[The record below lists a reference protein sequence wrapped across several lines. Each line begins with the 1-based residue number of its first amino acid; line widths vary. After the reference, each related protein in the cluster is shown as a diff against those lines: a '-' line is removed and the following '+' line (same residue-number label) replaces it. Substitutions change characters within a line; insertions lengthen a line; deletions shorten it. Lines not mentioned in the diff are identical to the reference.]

1 MFKKSVFIT
10 VLVLFAQHLT
20 AQKSISANRKK
31 PTIVRTQDSSLG
43 ISKATFVADKGASSA
58 SVNEIATV
66 QAKDSLIA
74 RVKEPVKDS
83 LIPKIEQPVKD
94 LFSEKVKEPVKDS
107 SSLGVKEPIKAASV
121 EVVKEPVISKKS
133 VPIVEKLDSI
143 WLKTGDTLRGIITL
157 DKDKNAFLVAY
168 DTIQNRELRASE
180 VVHLSISPKKSSEDR
195 VEVFSIFNE
204 FYFLESN
211 PNAPIKVFANKTF
224 KAVEDNGPKY
234 YTTQTKY
241 CLLKNDTPYFMNQG
255 RVKETLLFLV
265 NDCKAVVQGFKTGK
279 YTTNNFIEAITH
291 YNRCNDL
298 K

>member
-10 VLVLFAQHLT
+10 VLILFAQHLT
-20 AQKSISANRKK
+20 AQKSISTDRKK
-31 PTIVRTQDSSLG
+31 PTITRTQDSLIG
-43 ISKATFVADKGASSA
+43 TTNAPIAVSKSTLSTVSKESA
-58 SVNEIATV
+58 AV
-66 QAKDSLIA
+66 QVKDSLIA
-74 RVKEPVKDS
+74 KIKEPVKDS
-83 LIPKIEQPVKD
+83 AIVKIE
-94 LFSEKVKEPVKDS
+94 EPVKDS
-107 SSLGVKEPIKAASV
+107 SAIGVKESV
-121 EVVKEPVISKKS
+121 EAVAVVNEPVVSKKS
-133 VPIVEKLDSI
+133 VPVVEKLDSI

-157 DKDKNAFLVAY
+157 DKDKNAFLISY

-180 VVHLSISPKKSSEDR
+180 VVHLSISPKKSIEDR
-195 VEVFSIFNE
+195 IEVFSIFNE

-211 PNAPIKVFANKTF
+211 PNTPIKIFANKTF
-224 KAVEDNGPKY
+224 KAVENNGPKY

>member
-10 VLVLFAQHLT
+10 VLVLLAQHLT
-20 AQKSISANRKK
+20 AQKFATTDSKK
-31 PTIVRTQDSSLG
+31 PSIPLTQDSLIG
-43 ISKATFVADKGASSA
+43 TIKEPIIAKKGPLSTSTKE
-58 SVNEIATV
+58 STPV

-74 RVKEPVKDS
+74 
-83 LIPKIEQPVKD
+83 
-94 LFSEKVKEPVKDS
+94 KVEEPVKDS
-107 SSLGVKEPIKAASV
+107 SIVKVKESVKDASIAVVDAPIV
-121 EVVKEPVISKKS
+121 SKKS
-133 VPIVEKLDSI
+133 VPMIEKLDSI
-143 WLKTGDTLRGIITL
+143 WLKTGDTLRGVVTL
-157 DKDKNAFLVAY
+157 DKDRNAFLISY

-180 VVHLSISPKKSSEDR
+180 VTHFFILPKKGVDDR
-195 VEVFSIFNE
+195 LEVFSIFNE

-224 KAVEDNGPKY
+224 KVVENNGPKY

-241 CLLKNDTPYFMNQG
+241 CLLKNDTPYFMNKG

-279 YTTNNFIEAITH
+279 YTTTNFIEAITH